1 MARKKL
7 TWQQAAAGAALA
19 AVTAAAA
26 YLLLRPAPEPTVGRF
41 ITEEEVLG
49 LVEENAPESAF
60 LEYPHLLE
68 GSGIISPL
76 LPMKIEGELC
86 WLSVRQGSVVLLDET
101 RNEVLKTYR

>member
-1 MARKKL
+1 M
-7 TWQQAAAGAALA
+7 AAGAALA
-19 AVTAAAA
+19 AVAAAA
-26 YLLLRPAPEPTVGRF
+26 AWFLLRPAPEPTVGQF
-41 ITEEEVLG
+41 ITEEEVQ
-49 LVEENAPESAF
+49 ENAPESAF

-86 WLSVRQGSVVLLDET
+86 WLSVRQGSIVLLDET

>member
-7 TWQQAAAGAALA
+7 PWQQVAAGA

-49 LVEENAPESAF
+49 LVEENAPESAC
-60 LEYPHLLE
+60 LEFPPLLE

-86 WLSVRQGSVVLLDET
+86 WLSVRQGSVALLDGT

>member
-1 MARKKL
+1 M
-7 TWQQAAAGAALA
+7 AAGAALA
-19 AVTAAAA
+19 AVAAAA
-26 YLLLRPAPEPTVGRF
+26 AWFLLRPAPEPTVGQF
-41 ITEEEVLG
+41 ITEEEVLR
-49 LVEENAPESAF
+49 LKENAPESAF

-86 WLSVRQGSVVLLDET
+86 WLSVRQGSIVLLDET